1 MRQRTR
7 PARTPAVRGY
17 AVTHPSG
24 TVVMPTPPGW
34 DQLLYASTGV
44 MTVESSA
51 GTWVV
56 PPHRALWAPEGVAYR
71 VVMHGRVAV
80 RSLYF
85 DTGLGVLDR
94 AWRTVHVPPLLR
106 ELVLH
111 AVRECPLDLDRPEH
125 ARLVGVIL
133 DQLAV
138 LPQAPLQLPMPRDER
153 ARALVA
159 VLRQDMTVSLDV
171 ASRSA
176 GASRRT
182 LERLFVAETGLP
194 IAKWRQRLRLVAALQ
209 LLAAGES
216 VTAVSAA
223 AGYST
228 PSAFAAMFRAELGTT
243 PGTYFAGP
251 PQPGQVNARTSRRT
265 KVMS

>member
-1 MRQRTR
+1 MRHADR
-7 PARTPAVRGY
+7 PTSTPAVRGY

-24 TVVMPTPPGW
+24 TVVLPTPPGW
-34 DQLLYASTGV
+34 DQLLYASAGV
-44 MTVESSA
+44 MTVESTA

-56 PPHRALWAPEGVAYR
+56 PPHRALWAPEGEAYR

-94 AWRTVHVPPLLR
+94 AWRTVNVPPLLR

-111 AVRECPLDLDRPEH
+111 AVRECPLDLERPEH

-138 LPQAPLQLPMPRDER
+138 LPQAPLQLPLPRDER
-153 ARALVA
+153 ARALAA
-159 VLRQDMTVSLDV
+159 VLQRDMSVRVDE
-171 ASRSA
+171 ASKSA

-182 LERLFVAETGLP
+182 LERLFVAETGMP
-194 IAKWRQRLRLVAALQ
+194 IAKWRQRLRLVDALQ
-209 LLAAGES
+209 RLAAGES

-223 AGYST
+223 VGYST
-228 PSAFAAMFRAELGTT
+228 PSAFAAMFRAELGAT

-251 PQPGQVNARTSRRT
+251 SPSPQVNARTSRRT